1 MNKPGSPGG
10 AGGSYAVS
18 TGTLAQAV
26 AAPVVDG
33 VQTLDVLLNGD
44 TFQYEPKAIRVK
56 KGVPVHFNLSV
67 KGDPG

>member
-1 MNKPGSPGG
+1 M
-10 AGGSYAVS
+10 S

-44 TFQYEPKAIRVK
+44 TFQYEPKTIKVK
-56 KGVPVHFNLSV
+56 QGVPVRFNLSV